1 MKKTSNRFSD
11 KEFQELAAAVN
22 SAIVKN
28 DGLIGD
34 QQNQV
39 ELVVQLE
46 RKFKFHIQKYQQ
58 CTEIYKKFIKKFNIS
73 QQDVDSGLIEDAPTE
88 NILSAQP
95 YFREKTANFNQIS
108 KAIKENDPE
117 SLMKFNINFQMI
129 DFIVKNWKGNIP
141 VRADRYYVD
150 FLEARRILIENNL
163 PLAINRAK
171 LFYRKTPRS
180 HLMLLDLIDIC
191 TYGLISGI
199 DKYDA
204 DYSKVWRSVCIGR
217 MVGYMI
223 EEYSKTFL
231 KMYPSDKKILYRAN
245 ALKYRLKLE
254 DMGELTSAV
263 NDSFEQDRIEGKSC
277 PKLPISELHIRTLL
291 NGSSYISA
299 DPTVDDSDEEGG
311 SNIYDASSDE
321 TESAEDSLI
330 KNDLMDRVFNASK
343 ELTSIERKIIRL
355 KGVNI

>member
-1 MKKTSNRFSD
+1 MKKFNSTFIDRD
-11 KEFQELAAAVN
+11 FQELAAAVN

-28 DGLIGD
+28 DGMIGD
-34 QQNQV
+34 QQDQV

-46 RKFKFHIQKYQQ
+46 RKFKYNIQKYQQ
-58 CTEIYKKFIKKFNIS
+58 CTEIYRKFIKNFTVS
-73 QQDVDSGLIEDAPTE
+73 EDSE

-95 YFREKTANFNQIS
+95 YFREKTDVFSAKIA
-108 KAIKENDPE
+108 KAIREENPE
-117 SLMKFNINFQMI
+117 ALMQFNVNFQLI
-129 DFIVKNWKGNIP
+129 DFIVKNWKGNVP
-141 VRADRYYVD
+141 ERARRYYDD

-171 LFYRKTPRS
+171 LFYRKTPKS
-180 HLMLLDLIDIC
+180 HLTLLDLIDIC

-199 DKYDA
+199 DKYDG

-245 ALKYRLKLE
+245 ALKYRLKIE
-254 DMGELTSAV
+254 DTTELTKAV
-263 NDSFEQDRIEGKSC
+263 NESFEEDKKEGKGC
-277 PKLPISELHIRTLL
+277 PKLPILEIHIRTLL

-299 DPTVDDSDEEGG
+299 DSTDDGSEEGVP
-311 SNIYDASSDE
+311 SIYDISSDN
-321 TESAEDSLI
+321 SDNAEEQLI
-330 KNDLMDRVFNASK
+330 HADLMDRVMEGSK
-343 ELTSIERKIIRL
+343 SLSKLEKKIIRL

>member
-1 MKKTSNRFSD
+1 MKKPYNHHSD
-11 KEFQELAAAVN
+11 REFQDLAASVN
-22 SAIVKN
+22 AAIIKN

-34 QQNQV
+34 QQEQV

-46 RKFKFHIQKYQQ
+46 RKFKYHIQKYQQ
-58 CTEIYKKFIKKFNIS
+58 CADIYAKFIEKF
-73 QQDVDSGLIEDAPTE
+73 IEDEDDETRDPDKEYE

-95 YFREKTANFNQIS
+95 FFREKTENFSKIS
-108 KAIKENDPE
+108 RAIKDQDAV
-117 SLMKFNINFQMI
+117 SLMTYNINFQMI
-129 DFIVKNWKGNIP
+129 DFIVKNWRGNVP
-141 VRADRYYVD
+141 ERAKRYYDD
-150 FLEARRILIENNL
+150 FIEARRILIENNL

-171 LFYRKTPRS
+171 VFYRKTPRS
-180 HLMLLDLIDIC
+180 HLTLLDLIDIC

-199 DKYDA
+199 DKYDG

-245 ALKYRLKLE
+245 ALKYRLKIE
-254 DMGELTSAV
+254 DIGELTKAV
-263 NDSFEQDRIEGKSC
+263 NESFKQDKVEGKSC

-291 NGSSYISA
+291 NGSSYVSA

-311 SNIYDASSDE
+311 ASIYDLSSDNK
-321 TESAEDSLI
+321 ESAEDQLI
-330 KNDLMDRVFNASK
+330 HADLMDRVMQAAQS
-343 ELTSIERKIIRL
+343 LTNIERKIIKL

>member
-1 MKKTSNRFSD
+1 MKKSFNHYEDR
-11 KEFQELAAAVN
+11 EFHDLAASVN
-22 SAIVKN
+22 AAIIKN

-34 QQNQV
+34 QEEQV

-46 RKFKFHIQKYQQ
+46 RKFKYHIQKYQQ
-58 CTEIYKKFIKKFNIS
+58 CVTIYGKFIEKF
-73 QQDVDSGLIEDAPTE
+73 VEDEEDENRDLDKEYE

-95 YFREKTANFNQIS
+95 YFREKTENFSKIS
-108 KAIKENDPE
+108 KAIKEKNAVD
-117 SLMKFNINFQMI
+117 LMTYNINFQMI
-129 DFIVKNWKGNIP
+129 DFTVKNWRGNVP
-141 VRADRYYVD
+141 ERARRYYDD

-171 LFYRKTPRS
+171 LFFRKTPRS
-180 HLMLLDLIDIC
+180 HLSLLDLIDIC

-199 DKYDA
+199 DKFDGE
-204 DYSKVWRSVCIGR
+204 YSKVWRSVCIGR

-254 DMGELTSAV
+254 DIGELTKAV
-263 NDSFEQDRIEGKSC
+263 NESFKEDKEKGKSC
-277 PKLPISELHIRTLL
+277 PKLPVTEIHIRTLL
-291 NGSSYISA
+291 NGSSYVSA
-299 DPTVDDSDEEGG
+299 DPIRADDDEED
-311 SNIYDASSDE
+311 SSSIYDTSYDQSA
-321 TESAEDSLI
+321 SAEDKMI
-330 KNDLMDRVFNASK
+330 HADLMGRILVAS
-343 ELTSIERKIIRL
+343 ESLTNIERKIIRL